1 MDVLVLA
8 RQALNRSSHG
18 PFAASFG
25 WKWTAEGPVAAA
37 GRSARARAATR
48 GMVRPR
54 IADDLAAAPLSTA
67 KTCLE
72 VGVTLRTT
80 KTGVAILRLGNS
92 KAGWTA
98 YRPAPGL
105 VQT

>member
-25 WKWTAEGPVAAA
+25 WKWTAEGP
-37 GRSARARAATR
+37 GGGARAATR
-48 GMVRPR
+48 GRVRPR

-98 YRPAPGL
+98 YLPAPGRG
-105 VQT
+105 QT